1 MLVIAASPATTT
13 EATDM
18 TPISPNAAALEKGV
32 QFGKP
37 RRERPRQ
44 NSSAGGAD
52 GKTLAKARLEAR
64 ARHIRTIRRRVIAG
78 ALALFVAT
86 WVFITLQ
93 LVTGHDPALAK
104 SSGTS
109 AVTAASSPSTSSST
123 SGVSST
129 ALTRSSSAGTSSS
142 GNGTSSSGSGTS
154 SANSASSGSSVTTSQ
169 S

>member
-1 MLVIAASPATTT
+1 
-13 EATDM
+13 M
-18 TPISPNAAALEKGV
+18 TPISPNAAALETGV

-44 NSSAGGAD
+44 TAPNGGAD

-64 ARHIRTIRRRVIAG
+64 ARHIRTIRRRVLAG

-104 SSGTS
+104 SGTTS
-109 AVTAASSPSTSSST
+109 AVTAASSPGTSSST

-129 ALTRSSSAGTSSS
+129 ALTTSSS
-142 GNGTSSSGSGTS
+142 GASSSGSGTSSSGSGTS
-154 SANSASSGSSVTTSQ
+154 SGNSSSSGSSVTTSQ

>member
-1 MLVIAASPATTT
+1 
-13 EATDM
+13 M
-18 TPISPNAAALEKGV
+18 TPINPNAAALETGA

-44 NSSAGGAD
+44 NSSTDGAD
-52 GKTLAKARLEAR
+52 AKTLATARLEAR
-64 ARHIRTIRRRVIAG
+64 ARRIRMIRRRVIAG

-104 SSGTS
+104 SSTTS
-109 AVTAASSPSTSSST
+109 AVTPSSSPSASPSS

-129 ALTRSSSAGTSSS
+129 ALTGNSSS
-142 GNGTSSSGSGTS
+142 GTSSSGSGTS
-154 SANSASSGSSVTTSQ
+154 SSGSGSSSGNSSSSGSSVTTSQ

>member
-1 MLVIAASPATTT
+1 
-13 EATDM
+13 M
-18 TPISPNAAALEKGV
+18 TPISPNAAALETGV
-32 QFGKP
+32 QFGTP

-44 NSSAGGAD
+44 TTSTAGAD

-64 ARHIRTIRRRVIAG
+64 ASHIRTIRRRVIAG

-104 SSGTS
+104 SSTMS
-109 AVTAASSPSTSSST
+109 AVTATSSPSTSSST

-129 ALTRSSSAGTSSS
+129 GSSSSGTSSS
-142 GNGTSSSGSGTS
+142 GGSSGSGTS
-154 SANSASSGSSVTTSQ
+154 SGNSSSGGSAVTTSQ

>member
-1 MLVIAASPATTT
+1 
-13 EATDM
+13 M
-18 TPISPNAAALEKGV
+18 TPISPNAAALETGV
-32 QFGKP
+32 QIGRP

-44 NSSAGGAD
+44 TASNDGAD

-64 ARHIRTIRRRVIAG
+64 ARHIRTIRRRVLAG

-104 SSGTS
+104 SATTS
-109 AVTAASSPSTSSST
+109 AVTATSST

-129 ALTRSSSAGTSSS
+129 ALTTSSS
-142 GNGTSSSGSGTS
+142 GASSSGSGTSSSGSGTS
-154 SANSASSGSSVTTSQ
+154 SGNSSSSGSSVTTSQ

>member
-1 MLVIAASPATTT
+1 
-13 EATDM
+13 M
-18 TPISPNAAALEKGV
+18 TPISPNAAALETV
-32 QFGKP
+32 QFGRP
-37 RRERPRQ
+37 RRERPQ
-44 NSSAGGAD
+44 QTASNDGVD

-64 ARHIRTIRRRVIAG
+64 ARHIRTIRRRVLAG

-104 SSGTS
+104 SGTTS
-109 AVTAASSPSTSSST
+109 AVTAASSPGTSSST

-129 ALTRSSSAGTSSS
+129 ALNTSSS
-142 GNGTSSSGSGTS
+142 GASSSGSGTSSSGSGTS
-154 SANSASSGSSVTTSQ
+154 SGTSSGNSSSSGSSVTTSQ